1 MQIINTKDGHH
12 QKKSYLIFG
21 ASKTGKTLLAAT
33 LPKGKVLLTNTE
45 NNLDSLYGADIN
57 TVNCQSY
64 DEFIAILDAVI
75 AGELTPEWLYLDS
88 ISDLMQKIFNEEFSK
103 TKDGR
108 LAYNN
113 FERKYHDIIGRF
125 KNLPC
130 HIVAIGRQTQI
141 KDEITGGMIFGA
153 ALPWAKLQS
162 DLPYN
167 FSAVLAT
174 RTAKGEDG
182 QDFYSLQCHP
192 CSQYQVGVRTQ
203 FGAPNPLSNFEEP
216 DLEAIHNKITEQEI

>member
-1 MQIINTKDGHH
+1 MEITNTKDGST

-21 ASKTGKTLLAAT
+21 ATKTGKTLLAAT
-33 LPKGKVLLTNTE
+33 LPANKILLVNTE

-57 TVNCQSY
+57 TVNCQTY
-64 DEFIAILDAVI
+64 DTFIEILDAII
-75 AGELTPEWLYLDS
+75 AKEITPEWLYLDS
-88 ISDLMQKIFNEEFSK
+88 ISDLMTKVFNEEFANI
-103 TKDGR
+103 KDGR
-108 LAYNN
+108 QAYQS

-125 KNLPC
+125 KDLPC
-130 HIVAIGRQTQI
+130 NIVAIGRQTQI

-167 FSAVLAT
+167 FSAVFAT

-182 QDFYSLQCHP
+182 EDFYSIQCHP

-203 FGAPNPLSNFEEP
+203 FGKPNPLKHYEEH
-216 DLEAIHNKITEQEI
+216 DLEAIHNKITQ

>member
-1 MQIINTKDGHH
+1 MLDITNTKDCAS

-21 ASKTGKTLLAAT
+21 ATKTGKTLLAAT
-33 LPKGKVLLTNTE
+33 LPANEVLLINTE

-64 DEFIAILDAVI
+64 DAFMEILDAVI
-75 AGELTPEWLYLDS
+75 AGSITPKWLYLDS
-88 ISDLMQKIFNEEFSK
+88 ISDLMTKVFNEEKKKSN
-103 TKDGR
+103 DGR
-108 LAYNN
+108 QVYTS
-113 FERKYHDIIGRF
+113 FEEKYGDIMAKF

-130 HIVAIGRQTQI
+130 NIVAIGRQTQV

-153 ALPWAKLQS
+153 ALPWAKIQS

-174 RTAKGEDG
+174 RCAKGEDG
-182 QDFYSLQCHP
+182 NDYYSLQCHP

-203 FGAPNPLSNFEEP
+203 FGKPNPLNAYEEP
-216 DLEAIHNKITEQEI
+216 DLEALHNKITKP

>member
-1 MQIINTKDGHH
+1 MKITNTKDGAT
-12 QKKSYLIFG
+12 QRKSYLIFG

-33 LPKGKVLLTNTE
+33 LPADKILLVNTE
-45 NNLDSLYGADIN
+45 NNLDSLYGANIN
-57 TVNCQSY
+57 TVSCQTF
-64 DEFIAILDAVI
+64 DDFIEILDAI
-75 AGELTPEWLYLDS
+75 TSGQITPEWLYLDS
-88 ISDLMQKIFNEEFSK
+88 ISDLMTKVFNETFK
-103 TKDGR
+103 NLKDGR
-108 LAYNN
+108 QAYAE
-113 FERKYHDIIGRF
+113 FERQYHDILSRF
-125 KNLPC
+125 KALPC
-130 HIVAIGRQTQI
+130 NIVAIGRQTQI

-182 QDFYSLQCHP
+182 SDFYSIQCHP

-203 FGAPNPLSNFEEP
+203 FGKPNPLKQYEEH
-216 DLEAIHNKITEQEI
+216 DLEAIHNKITN